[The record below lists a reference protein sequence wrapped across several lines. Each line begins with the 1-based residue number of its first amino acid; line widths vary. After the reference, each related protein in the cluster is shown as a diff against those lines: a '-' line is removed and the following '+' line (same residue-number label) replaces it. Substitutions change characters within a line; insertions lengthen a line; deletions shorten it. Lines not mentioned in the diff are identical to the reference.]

1 MRVASVSDLKAHLSA
16 WLEWVKAG
24 GEILVTDRGQPVAKL
39 VPVPA
44 PESGDERTAALLRA
58 GVVRTEAQPL
68 PREFWT
74 APRPAVA
81 NNAALRALLDERDE
95 GL

>member
-1 MRVASVSDLKAHLSA
+1 MRVTSVSDLKAHLSVC
-16 WLEWVKAG
+16 LEWVKAG
-24 GEILVTDRGQPVAKL
+24 GDILVTDRGQPVAKL

-44 PESGDERTAALLRA
+44 PASSKERTAALLRA
-58 GVVRTEAQPL
+58 GVVCTEAQPL
-68 PREFWT
+68 PSEFWT
-74 APRPAVA
+74 VPRPAVA